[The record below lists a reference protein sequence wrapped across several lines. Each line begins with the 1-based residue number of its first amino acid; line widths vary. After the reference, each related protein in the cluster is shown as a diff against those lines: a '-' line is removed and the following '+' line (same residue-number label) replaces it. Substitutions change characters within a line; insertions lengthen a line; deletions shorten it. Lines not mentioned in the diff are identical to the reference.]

1 MLGRSKFYI
10 NYNGT
15 SLFNKEIVIK
25 NDDTYDIWIEDD
37 LKSEIQNIDSND
49 KIDFCFLFQK
59 FNRTYRFSISK
70 EAWSIKE
77 GLLKK
82 WNGNMNTN
90 YITNYGNM
98 AVGNN
103 VSVSNSMVTNVHL
116 DSGQMQEFIIKLG
129 AIIENIE
136 NLDIE
141 TKEKVKMK
149 SKIEQA
155 LDETKKANADISSIK
170 NLIRESGIL
179 IQNVSKIPVLV
190 GVVTHIKTQLGL

>member
-1 MLGRSKFYI
+1 
-10 NYNGT
+10 
-15 SLFNKEIVIK
+15 
-25 NDDTYDIWIEDD
+25 
-37 LKSEIQNIDSND
+37 
-49 KIDFCFLFQK
+49 
-59 FNRTYRFSISK
+59 
-70 EAWSIKE
+70 
-77 GLLKK
+77 
-82 WNGNMNTN
+82 MNTN

-190 GVVTHIKTQLGL
+190 GVVTHIKTQLGF